1 MLGPAATER
10 EPMQSFQNHAMGL
23 VGGLLAAVAG
33 EGTVAQAA
41 PLVTTAPPQSPW
53 APTVAVT
60 PGAGSS
66 CMVTLSGAVVGA
78 MPCTVAAQSTTQSTP
93 GSRTQS
99 VTTVCIA
106 TSGGAGA
113 PYAFTFTA
121 YYTAAGFFGAPQS
134 MEGVVRT
141 SSNAVWGATTGTVSM
156 QQAGET
162 LEAAVSG
169 GDGTGTTS
177 VATPILHGSIQMTLQ
192 PASSASRAVNA
203 SVTF

>member
-1 MLGPAATER
+1 
-10 EPMQSFQNHAMGL
+10 MQSFQNHAMGL

-53 APTVAVT
+53 APSPAVPLNGATVAVT